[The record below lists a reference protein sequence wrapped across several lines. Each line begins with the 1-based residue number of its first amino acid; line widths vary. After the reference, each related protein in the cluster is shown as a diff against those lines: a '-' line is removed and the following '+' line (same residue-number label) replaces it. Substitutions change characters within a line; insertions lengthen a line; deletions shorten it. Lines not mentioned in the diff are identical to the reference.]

1 MSISSSLAPA
11 KRKGTYY
18 VTDYIIKFPLP
29 MHIGLSAIRVAM
41 QMNVKKFE
49 SNAEVTTE
57 DVSKS
62 P

>member
-29 MHIGLSAIRVAM
+29 MHIGLSAIRVAT
-41 QMNVKKFE
+41 QKKFE
-49 SNAEVTTE
+49 SHAEVTIE
-57 DVSKS
+57 EVSKS
-62 P
+62 LFMK